1 MSNNIAKHVLKNA
14 SKLRIYQVCPCQ
26 KSRREYQCGTWQKMV
41 HWWKF
46 TRVATWPHLTP
57 RNWVIPN
64 KSANSYR
71 ESMTWWGGL
80 DLVFLNLFRTWFHVE
95 IYDSDVFC
103 FVESNHPPKNGGQK
117 SQPVVFWRSFFLRNM
132 VCFFF
137 LGPGGIVGQKNEGS
151 EVSIHDSSCLVDWW
165 SC

>member
-1 MSNNIAKHVLKNA
+1 MSLPKIQEGVSMWNVAEDGALVEIYKSSNLAA
-14 SKLRIYQVCPCQ
+14 SD
-26 KSRREYQCGTWQKMV
+26 
-41 HWWKF
+41 
-46 TRVATWPHLTP
+46 P

-95 IYDSDVFC
+95 IYDSDVF
-103 FVESNHPPKNGGQK
+103 VLLNRITPKKWWTK

-137 LGPGGIVGQKNEGS
+137 LGRGGLWDKKMK
-151 EVSIHDSSCLVDWW
+151 DLK
-165 SC
+165 